1 MPQPS
6 EPRNPFRDPLG
17 YIREVSQINQQLS
30 ADIQARRQ
38 QEKEEMQRRMWA
50 EAARPAPPPPQPP
63 PLRLPPA
70 FPRTDES
77 IEAERLA
84 DELMALRN
92 KRY

>member
-30 ADIQARRQ
+30 ADMQARRQ
-38 QEKEEMQRRMWA
+38 QEMQAEIQRRMWA
-50 EAARPAPPPPQPP
+50 EAARPAPPPPP

-70 FPRTDES
+70 FPKTDES